1 MMGKPCII
9 PGTRPEIIK
18 MSPVVRACE
27 RQGGSDWFV
36 LHTGQHYSYNMDRV
50 FSGRLGLP
58 DAKDDLGCPDPG
70 QGGMGSR
77 PGGCLRESRR
87 QREHSIAGRR

>member
-1 MMGKPCII
+1 MEKICII

-27 RQGGSDWFV
+27 RWGCSCDV
-36 LHTGQHYSYNMDRV
+36 DRV

-58 DAKDDLGCPDPG
+58 DAKCNLDCGSG
-70 QGGMGSR
+70 SGRHGGADRSA
-77 PGGCLRESRR
+77 EF
-87 QREHSIAGRR
+87 

>member
-1 MMGKPCII
+1 MSEICVI

-27 RQGGSDWFV
+27 RRGADWFV
-36 LHTGQHYSYNMDRV
+36 VHTGQGCSCDVDRV

-58 DAKDDLGCPDPG
+58 DAKYNLDCGSGSEGLEHGG
-70 QGGMGSR
+70 QTGRIM
-77 PGGCLRESRR
+77 
-87 QREHSIAGRR
+87 AGVVT

>member
-1 MMGKPCII
+1 MMEKICII

-27 RQGGSDWFV
+27 RWGCSCDV
-36 LHTGQHYSYNMDRV
+36 DRV

-58 DAKDDLGCPDPG
+58 DAKCNLDCGSG
-70 QGGMGSR
+70 SGRHGGADRSA
-77 PGGCLRESRR
+77 EF
-87 QREHSIAGRR
+87 